1 MAYFGIERKVERALQ
16 NLLDAVNL
24 DGVPIYLGSDNNDE
38 TEEGEQGMRLPF
50 IVCICDDATA
60 DLPGVMDGVYQAR
73 CRVEVNTHRDDEPG
87 VAADDRGARVRDAL
101 LTDDLSARLS
111 NAIAD
116 FHCFRVL
123 ESGFS
128 TDNSQGVTVST
139 ISLTLAVGVFD
150 A

>member
-1 MAYFGIERKVERALQ
+1 MAYFGLERKVERALQ

-24 DGVPIYLGSDNNDE
+24 DGVPVYLGSDTNDE

-50 IVCICDDATA
+50 ILCICDDASQ
-60 DLPGVMDGVYQAR
+60 DMEGVLDGVYRAR
-73 CRVEVNTHRDDEPG
+73 ARVEVWTHRDDEPG
-87 VAADDRGARVRDAL
+87 VTADARSATVRDAL

-123 ESGFS
+123 ETGLS
-128 TDNSQGVTVST
+128 TDNSQEATMQT
-139 ISLTLAVGVFD
+139 ITMTLAVGSFD